1 MFLILFLV
9 GGCRLAFLVLQ
20 GLIKNIKTVSKL
32 GISWKLFL
40 AHLTFFSMIA
50 MYQNKSAVLYQESH
64 IT

>member
-9 GGCRLAFLVLQ
+9 GGWGLAFLALQ

-40 AHLTFFSMIA
+40 AHLTFFP
-50 MYQNKSAVLYQESH
+50 
-64 IT
+64 